1 MSDIVVV
8 YLDDKCGGGDL
19 VEVEDESW
27 GNKVGDILIRSLSLI
42 RAYRR

>member
-8 YLDDKCGGGDL
+8 CVDDKCGGGDL
-19 VEVEDESW
+19 VEVEDGSW
-27 GNKVGDILIRSLSLI
+27 GNEVGDILIRSLSLI